1 MLPALRRLSVL
12 PLWSSFGP
20 SSSSFESTYLTSPSL
35 PRFPVRLCWQPL
47 DSIRSASPSETCPP
61 SSKRHLWTPSVK
73 KHRVKVLTRG
83 KDQLIKV
90 TRPTKLT
97 RPGITFLRRTSFTY
111 KLREVPVPQPAF
123 IGPVIK

>member
-1 MLPALRRLSVL
+1 MLPALRHLSVL
-12 PLWSSFGP
+12 PLWFSFGP

-35 PRFPVRLCWQPL
+35 PIFPVRLCWQPL
-47 DSIRSASPSETCPP
+47 DSILSASPSETCPP
-61 SSKRHLWTPSVK
+61 SSEQHLWTPSVR
-73 KHRVKVLTRG
+73 KHRIKVLIRG

-97 RPGITFLRRTSFTY
+97 RPGITFLRR
-111 KLREVPVPQPAF
+111 EVPVPDPTF